1 MLSTATM
8 TMSTVAMTSPSS
20 AALATM
26 AASTVVRF
34 LFRGFAFL
42 ILHKSTFTS
51 L

>member
-1 MLSTATM
+1 MTTPAAAAAAAAATLA
-8 TMSTVAMTSPSS
+8 TVAAS
-20 AALATM
+20 AVM
-26 AASTVVRF
+26 RF